1 MKTINGKMLKQMILS
16 GANNLFNCY
25 PEVDALNVFPVPD
38 GDTGINMNLTMSS
51 GAKEVGDKNDA
62 DIYSI
67 AKAFSRGLLMGA
79 RGNSGVILS
88 QIFRGFAQGL
98 EGKES
103 ADALDLADAFVMGK
117 EVAYKAVMRPVEG
130 TILTVIREASEV
142 LFNQVES
149 NMSIEDAFAILMKE
163 ARASLR
169 RTPELLP
176 VLKEVGVV
184 DSGGTGLI
192 KILEGFEKALHGDVV
207 EKNMASVT
215 SSSPMLNAAS
225 EVEGEGEFG
234 YCTEFLIRLPSDPA
248 SQGKKEFVE
257 KRFSNVLQSHGNSL
271 VVVRDDDIVKVH
283 VHTLHPGNVL
293 TYAQQFGEFIKL
305 KIENMTEQHTTLQEQ
320 GMAPDEVKPKEA
332 KEFAI
337 IAVAAGKGIED
348 LFKEYRADY
357 IVSGGQTMNPST
369 EDFIEAIKEV
379 NAKNIFILPNNS
391 NIIMAASQACDVI
404 EGVNAKVIPSKT
416 IPQGL
421 TACMMFNEEV
431 SFEENE
437 QEMLDA
443 IANVKTGQVTFAIK
457 DTSIDGVEV
466 RKDEFI
472 GISNKT
478 IVCSTPDKVETALI
492 TIENM
497 IDDMSS
503 IITVLI
509 GEGVTSEEQER
520 LTSAIEEKYSDLDI
534 DIKDGGQPVYSFIV
548 AVE

>member
-1 MKTINGKMLKQMILS
+1 MKTINGAMLKQMILS

-38 GDTGINMNLTMSS
+38 GDTGTNMNLTISS
-51 GAKEVGDKNDA
+51 GAKEVGSLEGNVYD
-62 DIYSI
+62 I
-67 AKAFSRGLLMGA
+67 AKAFSKGLLMGA

-88 QIFRGFAQGL
+88 QIFRGFARAL
-98 EGKES
+98 EGKEEI
-103 ADALDLADAFVMGK
+103 DAFDMADAFVMGK
-117 EVAYKAVMRPVEG
+117 EVAYKAVMKPVEG
-130 TILTVIREASEV
+130 TILTVIREASDYLLNE
-142 LFNQVES
+142 VES
-149 NMSIEDAFAILMKE
+149 SMDIEEAFAILMKE
-163 ARASLR
+163 ANESLK

-192 KILEGFEKALHGDVV
+192 KILEGFEKALHGNVV
-207 EKNMASVT
+207 EKNMAGVT
-215 SSSPMLNAAS
+215 EFNQVIAS
-225 EVEGEGEFG
+225 AGADIDSEEAFG
-234 YCTEFLIRLPSDPA
+234 YCTEFLIRLPNDPA
-248 SQGKKEFVE
+248 AEGKKVFVE
-257 KRFSNVLQSHGNSL
+257 KRFTNVLQGHGNSL
-271 VVVRDDDIVKVH
+271 VVVRDEEIVKVH
-283 VHTLHPGNVL
+283 VHTLHPGSVL

-320 GMAPDEVKPKEA
+320 GKAPDAPVKEEPKEY
-332 KEFAI
+332 AI
-337 IAVAAGKGIED
+337 IAVAVGEGIEN

-369 EDFIEAIKEV
+369 EDFVAAIEKV

-391 NIIMAASQACDVI
+391 NIVMAASQACDVV

-437 QEMLDA
+437 EEMLNA
-443 IANVKTGQVTFAIK
+443 IASVKTGQVTFAIK

-472 GISNKT
+472 GISNKS
-478 IVCSTPDKVETALI
+478 IVCSTKDKIETALI
-492 TIENM
+492 TIDSM
-497 IDDMSS
+497 VDDMSS
-503 IITVLI
+503 IITILV
-509 GEGVTSEEQER
+509 GEDVTSEEMETLQAR
-520 LTSAIEEKYSDLDI
+520 VEEKYADVDV
-534 DIKDGGQPVYSFIV
+534 DVKMGNQPVYSFII